1 MKNVETVNDMKQ
13 VITDQLEEA
22 RYMVKMNQDVI
33 QRCGWV
39 LAFTSNGGCLGI
51 KLTED
56 KKVGFSGIP
65 GQYEYEAACHNA
77 KLIRNGHG
85 HPTVMHV
92 TDFYARRVEFLE
104 ETLKCFE
111 DTIAAK

>member
-1 MKNVETVNDMKQ
+1 MRQ
-13 VITDQLEEA
+13 VIADQLEEA

-39 LAFTSNGGCLGI
+39 LAFTHSDGSCLGI

-77 KLIRNGHG
+77 KLIRNGNG

-92 TDFYARRVEFLE
+92 TDFYALRVSFLE
-104 ETLKCFE
+104 ETLKSCE
-111 DTIAAK
+111 DIIAAK